1 MDKGS
6 GERSDGHIIRAG
18 VWCRDWIESRPVFT
32 GAELICGEIRLFP
45 MTAAVDNKSFTR
57 QMSKRV
63 KVTFREVWSRHSI
76 TVIKKMLHYGLF

>member
-1 MDKGS
+1 MQRLD
-6 GERSDGHIIRAG
+6 RVQAR
-18 VWCRDWIESRPVFT
+18 FT

-45 MTAAVDNKSFTR
+45 MTAAVDNKSFSR

-76 TVIKKMLHYGLF
+76 TVIKKKKKKCFIMDYFSLVPLHILCLAD